1 MDRVLGVPRHEIRR
15 WPFLILAYVSIVL
28 AGAGVILPG
37 LPTTPFV
44 LLAAWGA
51 SRGSDRLHV
60 WLYNHRHFGPPLKD
74 WAEQRAVSVRA
85 KVTALVLLVLSW
97 IILAGG
103 SDTVVTPLLSAV
115 FFSLVA
121 LFLVT
126 RPSPRR
132 TGPRPQAE
140 DDRHRP
146 G

>member
-1 MDRVLGVPRHEIRR
+1 MDRVPGVARLEVRR

-51 SRGSDRLHV
+51 SRGSDRLHA
-60 WLYNHRHFGPPLKD
+60 WLYNHRHFGPPLRD
-74 WAEQRAVSVRA
+74 WAEQRAISGRA

-97 IILAGG
+97 SILAAG
-103 SDTVVTPLLSAV
+103 SDTVATPLLSAV
-115 FFSLVA
+115 FFSSVA

-126 RPSPRR
+126 RPTPRR
-132 TGPRPQAE
+132 RARGPQAE
-140 DDRHRP
+140 DDRRP